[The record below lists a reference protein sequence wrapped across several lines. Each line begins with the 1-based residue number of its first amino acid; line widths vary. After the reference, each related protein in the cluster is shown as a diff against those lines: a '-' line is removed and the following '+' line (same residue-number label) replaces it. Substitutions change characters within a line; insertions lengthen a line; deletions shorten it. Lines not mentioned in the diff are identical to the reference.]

1 MVENLIS
8 IEGVG
13 KTFGRFTALED
24 ITFEI
29 ADGRICGLVGYNGA
43 GKTTLLKMIAGIYR
57 PESGRITIDGIPV
70 YENEG
75 IKRRL
80 FMAQDDPFFLP
91 QGSLRSMALFF
102 SGFYPKWS
110 QKTFRDLVDFFEL
123 DPDARISGFS
133 KGMQR
138 QAALILA
145 FATMPKYLL
154 MDESF
159 DGLDLSKRNQ
169 LKSIM
174 FEYMKKHGT
183 NIVISSHNL
192 RELEGL
198 CDFIAIIRDK
208 RLSFAETV
216 DEMRKRRTKYR
227 IAFPRND
234 GAERL
239 EAIAARNITRDGD
252 GFIFTW
258 DGGEGELRKMLESS
272 SPLWIASEPMTLE
285 EIFLD
290 EMEDKE
296 YDIATFF

>member
-1 MVENLIS
+1 MIS
-8 IEGVG
+8 IEGVS

-24 ITFEI
+24 ISFEI

-57 PESGRITIDGIPV
+57 PEAGRITIGGVPV
-70 YENEG
+70 YENESL
-75 IKRRL
+75 KRRL
-80 FMAQDDPFFLP
+80 FMAQDDPYFLP
-91 QGSLRSMALFF
+91 QGSLQSMALFF
-102 SGFYPKWS
+102 SGFYPNWS
-110 QKTFRDLVDFFEL
+110 HKTYRELVDFFEL
-123 DPDARISGFS
+123 DPEARISGFS

-145 FATMPKYLL
+145 FATMPQYLL

-198 CDFIAIIRDK
+198 CDYIAIIRDK
-208 RLSFAETV
+208 RLSFATTV
-216 DEMRKRRTKYR
+216 NEMRKRRTKYR
-227 IAFPRND
+227 VAFLGGNGIEQLR
-234 GAERL
+234 G
-239 EAIAARNITRDGD
+239 IQARNIMRDD
-252 GFIFTW
+252 DSYIFTW
-258 DGGEGELRKMLESS
+258 DGGADELRKRLESA
-272 SPLWIASEPMTLE
+272 SPLWITNEPMTLE

>member
-1 MVENLIS
+1 MIS
-8 IEGVG
+8 IEGVS

-24 ITFEI
+24 ISFEI

-57 PESGRITIDGIPV
+57 PEAGRITIDGIPV
-70 YENEG
+70 YENERL
-75 IKRRL
+75 KRRL
-80 FMAQDDPFFLP
+80 FMAQDDPYFLP
-91 QGSLRSMALFF
+91 QGSLQSMALFF
-102 SGFYPKWS
+102 SGFYPNWS
-110 QKTFRDLVDFFEL
+110 HKTYRELVDFFEL
-123 DPDARISGFS
+123 DPEARISGFS

-145 FATMPKYLL
+145 FATMPQYLL

-198 CDFIAIIRDK
+198 CDYIAIIRDK
-208 RLSFAETV
+208 RLSFATTV
-216 DEMRKRRTKYR
+216 DEMRRRRTKYR
-227 IAFPRND
+227 VTFQGDN
-234 GAERL
+234 GAEQL
-239 EAIAARNITRDGD
+239 LGIQARNITRDD
-252 GFIFTW
+252 DSYIFTW
-258 DGGEGELRKMLESS
+258 DGGADELRSRLEPA
-272 SPLWIASEPMTLE
+272 SPIWIASEPMTLE